1 MRFIVFMLGGLWLAL
16 SALPLRA
23 ADTAVISTC
32 TLVPDEEAEIPAQ
45 EAGVL
50 TKILVREGEQVS
62 GKQLLA
68 QIDDII
74 PRTQRDVADF
84 KRQAATKKSEDDVDI
99 RFAQAAAEV
108 AEKDY
113 EVGVDAN
120 KKVPGTMTQSE
131 VLRRLLDWHK
141 MELSIEKAK
150 KDQVVAR
157 LEARMAEAELH
168 TAEANIERRQIVAP
182 CWFDREG
189 HPLDA
194 VVVELNQHVGQW
206 VQIGEPVM
214 RLIHMGRLRVN
225 GVLNASQYRPSE
237 IQDRPVEIAVTLPR
251 LGRQTFPGK
260 VVYVKPVIEGPYLQV
275 RAEVEN
281 RKLDGVWILNPGMNV
296 EMTIQLK

>member
-108 AEKDY
+108 AEEDY
-113 EVGVDAN
+113 E
-120 KKVPGTMTQSE
+120 
-131 VLRRLLDWHK
+131 
-141 MELSIEKAK
+141 
-150 KDQVVAR
+150 
-157 LEARMAEAELH
+157 
-168 TAEANIERRQIVAP
+168 
-182 CWFDREG
+182 
-189 HPLDA
+189 
-194 VVVELNQHVGQW
+194 
-206 VQIGEPVM
+206 
-214 RLIHMGRLRVN
+214 
-225 GVLNASQYRPSE
+225 
-237 IQDRPVEIAVTLPR
+237 
-251 LGRQTFPGK
+251 
-260 VVYVKPVIEGPYLQV
+260 GPWMPTKRC
-275 RAEVEN
+275 RA
-281 RKLDGVWILNPGMNV
+281 
-296 EMTIQLK
+296 Q